1 MLINRLKRR
10 KKKQKVKTGNG
21 CMVVGWLVVIYS
33 LKYFFVIL
41 EIFKTNSFRSST
53 SIRRLVLVSQLNGI
67 STFVGY
73 LVPKP
78 FL

>member
-1 MLINRLKRR
+1 
-10 KKKQKVKTGNG
+10 
-21 CMVVGWLVVIYS
+21 MVVWLVVIYS
-33 LKYFFVIL
+33 LKYFFVIQ
-41 EIFKTNSFRSST
+41 IFKTISFRSST

-73 LVPKP
+73 LMPKP